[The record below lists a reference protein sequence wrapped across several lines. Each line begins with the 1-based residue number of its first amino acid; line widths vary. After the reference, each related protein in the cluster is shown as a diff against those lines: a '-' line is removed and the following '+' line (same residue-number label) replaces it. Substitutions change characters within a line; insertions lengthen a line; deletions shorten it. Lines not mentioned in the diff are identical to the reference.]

1 MKSFPSVFAEPLSA
15 YIKLRCALGFR
26 SEEPAYFLETFDR
39 WICER
44 NHTGS
49 LTQELALEFACSN
62 SKASTNYCA
71 RRYQVIRHFSEYL
84 ATFDPQSPFL
94 DPKVLQR
101 SKARTPRPIYT
112 DQELQKILYEARHVS
127 QKRPVCGLTLHTMIG
142 LAASTGLRI
151 SEVIRL
157 DREDVD
163 LKTGVLNVRH
173 TKFNKSR
180 LVPLHRTT
188 LEVVRNYAAARD
200 AAFPNCKAVAFFIN
214 SRQKRFARNTLQQL
228 FAGVACRAGLR
239 GPKGRGPS
247 FHDLRHHF
255 ATERLVRWYKAG
267 IDVQTML
274 PALATYMGHA
284 HYTDTAYYLTA
295 TAELLALAAER
306 YQNWL
311 ERRDAES

>member
-1 MKSFPSVFAEPLSA
+1 
-15 YIKLRCALGFR
+15 
-26 SEEPAYFLETFDR
+26 
-39 WICER
+39 
-44 NHTGS
+44 
-49 LTQELALEFACSN
+49 
-62 SKASTNYCA
+62 
-71 RRYQVIRHFSEYL
+71 
-84 ATFDPQSPFL
+84 
-94 DPKVLQR
+94 
-101 SKARTPRPIYT
+101 
-112 DQELQKILYEARHVS
+112 
-127 QKRPVCGLTLHTMIG
+127 MIG

-163 LKTGVLNVRH
+163 LKTGILNIRRS
-173 TKFNKSR
+173 KFNKTR

-188 LEVVRNYAAARD
+188 LEVVGNSAAARD
-200 AAFPNCKAVAFFIN
+200 AAFPSCKAVAFFIN

-255 ATERLVRWYKAG
+255 ATERLVSWYKAG
-267 IDVQTML
+267 IDVQGML

-295 TAELLALAAER
+295 TAELLALASER
-306 YQNWL
+306 YQRWL
-311 ERRDAES
+311 ASKEVE